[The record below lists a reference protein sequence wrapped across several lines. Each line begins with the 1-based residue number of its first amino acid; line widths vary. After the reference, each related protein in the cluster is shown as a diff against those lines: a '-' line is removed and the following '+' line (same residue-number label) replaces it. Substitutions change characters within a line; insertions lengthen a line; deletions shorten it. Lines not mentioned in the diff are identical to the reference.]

1 MGACEFIVSWS
12 LILVSMAFSFFI
24 CGYTTKYLS
33 HDEISYEEY
42 QEQKMIET
50 YELKNF
56 DFKYE
61 IEFEELKSHDLSQNE
76 LNELKDKYVECD
88 VPLNKVKMYY
98 DATQNGFCYY
108 TKFGDVIYK
117 YLQVVA
123 RKYVIEHDCKIVFV
137 EGTNV
142 IEEKNNVIL
151 DSCFFNHK
159 FKKKED
165 VIKEEK
171 KVNKY
176 IRLGT
181 FEDIKTKVEIKSE
194 NISFMDYFLNK

>member
-1 MGACEFIVSWS
+1 
-12 LILVSMAFSFFI
+12 
-24 CGYTTKYLS
+24 
-33 HDEISYEEY
+33 
-42 QEQKMIET
+42 
-50 YELKNF
+50 
-56 DFKYE
+56 
-61 IEFEELKSHDLSQNE
+61 
-76 LNELKDKYVECD
+76 
-88 VPLNKVKMYY
+88 
-98 DATQNGFCYY
+98 
-108 TKFGDVIYK
+108 
-117 YLQVVA
+117 
-123 RKYVIEHDCKIVFV
+123 
-137 EGTNV
+137 
-142 IEEKNNVIL
+142 L

>member
-1 MGACEFIVSWS
+1 MGTTDFFMSWS
-12 LILVSMAFSFFI
+12 LIFISMAFSFFM

-33 HDEISYEEY
+33 DDEISYQEN
-42 QEQKMIET
+42 QEQKMIEY

-56 DFKYE
+56 VFKYE
-61 IEFEELKSHDLSQNE
+61 IEFEELESRDLSQNE
-76 LNELKDKYVECD
+76 LNELKDKYIECD
-88 VPLNKVKMYY
+88 IPLNKVKMYY
-98 DATQNGFCYY
+98 DSTQNAFCYY

-123 RKYVIEHDCKIVFV
+123 RKYVIEYDCKILFI
-137 EGTNV
+137 EGMNI
-142 IEEKNNVIL
+142 IEEKNNIVL
-151 DSCFFNHK
+151 DSCFSNHK

-165 VIKEEK
+165 VIKQEK

-181 FEDIKTKVEIKSE
+181 FEDIKIKPEVKTE

>member
-1 MGACEFIVSWS
+1 
-12 LILVSMAFSFFI
+12 
-24 CGYTTKYLS
+24 
-33 HDEISYEEY
+33 
-42 QEQKMIET
+42 MIEY

-56 DFKYE
+56 VFKYE
-61 IEFEELKSHDLSQNE
+61 IEFEELESRDLSQNE
-76 LNELKDKYVECD
+76 LNELKDKYIECD
-88 VPLNKVKMYY
+88 IPLNKVKMYY
-98 DATQNGFCYY
+98 DSTQNAFCYY

-123 RKYVIEHDCKIVFV
+123 RKYVIEYDCKILFI
-137 EGTNV
+137 EGMNI
-142 IEEKNNVIL
+142 IEEKNNIVL
-151 DSCFFNHK
+151 DSCFSNHK

-165 VIKEEK
+165 VIKQEK

-181 FEDIKTKVEIKSE
+181 FEDIKIKPEVKTE